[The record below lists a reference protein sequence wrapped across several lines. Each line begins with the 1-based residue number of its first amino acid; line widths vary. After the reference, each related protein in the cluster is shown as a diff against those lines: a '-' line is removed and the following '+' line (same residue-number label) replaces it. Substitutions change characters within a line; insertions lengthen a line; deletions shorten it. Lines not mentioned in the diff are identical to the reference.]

1 MEKEIVYITSK
12 RELKESIR
20 EVLAEESGKNHQP
33 DFEKEKLTRSEAA
46 KLAGVSLPTL
56 TKMIKKGMFP
66 LHGMGRK
73 QFLLRSEIIAGLRK
87 NITE

>member
-1 MEKEIVYITSK
+1 MKKEIYYITSK
-12 RELKESIR
+12 KELKESIR
-20 EVLAEESGKNHQP
+20 EVLTEESEKNPQP
-33 DFEKEKLTRSEAA
+33 DFENEKLTRNEAA

-66 LHGMGRK
+66 LHGLGRK
-73 QFLLRSEIIAGLRK
+73 QFLLRNELIAGLKK